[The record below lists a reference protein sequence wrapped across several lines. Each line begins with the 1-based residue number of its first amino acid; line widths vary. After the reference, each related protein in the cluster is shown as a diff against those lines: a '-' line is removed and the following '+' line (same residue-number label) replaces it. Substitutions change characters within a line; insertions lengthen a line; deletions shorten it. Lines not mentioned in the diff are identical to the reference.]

1 MAKNATSLLRVVV
14 KDLQL
19 SPGETK
25 DLGALSVKRPSN

>member
-1 MAKNATSLLRVVV
+1 MVPGRHLGTVV

-25 DLGALSVKRPSN
+25 DLGDLSVKRPSN